1 MGMISGLF
9 GKKSCSICGSEIGL
23 LGNKKLKDGNM
34 CKDCANK
41 LSVWFQD
48 RNESTVAQIQYQ
60 LGARNANAEMLSKNY
75 IVSHAYGEFGCILID
90 EYDGIF
96 VALPDTS
103 DGFLKDTKVIT
114 SIDQIKD
121 KNPDIIMLNQV
132 ESVDINVTVTSKEEK
147 KTVDGNQVSY
157 NPKHMIYMAQF
168 GVTIKLKGHP
178 YISTMSIPLNNGAV
192 HIRNMG
198 ERLATEYTGTVRK
211 MLVDS
216 LGSIFEAENQ
226 REFNN
231 GNTLK
236 DLIFKTEYDMPD
248 YLYGFK
254 VDKATNLKQ
263 IQEYQYYLAMAE
275 EIKRVL
281 ECGTTY

>member
-1 MGMISGLF
+1 MGLF
-9 GKKSCSICGSEIGL
+9 GKKNCSICGAEIGL

-34 CKDCANK
+34 CKACASK

-48 RNESTVAQIQYQ
+48 RSEATIAQIQLQ
-60 LGARNANAEMLSKNY
+60 LGIRNANAEMLSKNY
-75 IVSHAYGEFGCILID
+75 NANHAYGELGCILID
-90 EYDGIF
+90 DLMGVF

-103 DGFLKDTKVIT
+103 DSFFGDAKVIT

-121 KNPDIIMLNQV
+121 KNPDLIMLNQV
-132 ESVDINVTVTSKEEK
+132 AGVDINITVTSREEK
-147 KTVDGNQVSY
+147 QTVDGNQVSY

-168 GVTIKLKGHP
+168 SVTIKLKGHP
-178 YISTMSIPLNNGAV
+178 YIKTMTIPLNNGAV
-192 HIRNMG
+192 HIRNVG
-198 ERLATEYTGTVRK
+198 ERIVQANNGTVRE
-211 MLVDS
+211 MLVGYF
-216 LGSIFEAENQ
+216 GSIFEAENQ
-226 REFNN
+226 WGFYN

-236 DLIFKTEYDMPD
+236 ELIFKTEYDLPD

-254 VDKATNLKQ
+254 VDKATNWKQ

-281 ECGTTY
+281 ECGAAY